1 MPTIDDV
8 KSYLA
13 EREIDVLEFEA
24 HTPTCETAAAAVGC
38 RPAQIAK
45 SVLFLVGDRPVLVVT
60 CGDQRVKSSKLK
72 QATGFSGKVR
82 LPAAEEVIRHTG
94 YAPGGVCPFL
104 LSPELPLLLD
114 PSMARFDRVYAAAG
128 NDHSAV
134 PVTLNQL
141 QEITGGRLAEV
152 CDPIEG

>member
-1 MPTIDDV
+1 MPSIEDV

-13 EREIDVLEFEA
+13 PLGVNVLEFEA
-24 HTPTCETAAAAVGC
+24 HTPTCETAAEAVGC
-38 RPAQIAK
+38 QPAQIAK

-60 CGDQRVKSSKLK
+60 CGDTRVKSSKLK

-104 LSPELPLLLD
+104 LSAGLPVLLD
-114 PSMARFDRVYAAAG
+114 QSLDRFDRVFAAGG

-134 PVTLNQL
+134 PVTLSQL
-141 QEITGGRLAEV
+141 REITGGRLADV
-152 CDPIEG
+152 CDPLPG